1 MLDSIGID
9 DSTHDVYRALLLHP
23 SWTLEDIAR
32 ETGLTPAEARAALDR
47 LTQLS
52 LLHEAT
58 DHQFVPVSPDV
69 VFSPLL
75 LRKEAELDE
84 QRARLSK
91 ERAALAELASEYTA
105 ITAHRAGSGVER
117 LEGVDAV
124 RVRLMELAH
133 GARSDVRTFAPGG
146 ALSAAALEA
155 GRPLDEQN
163 LARGVRMRTVYLDS
177 VRNDSATVEY
187 ATWLASIGGE
197 TRTVPTL
204 PMRMILCDRSA
215 AVIPIDP
222 DDSRQGALLIRYPSM
237 VRALEE
243 LFDLV
248 WENAATLGEAPQDP
262 SADAPTDREAA
273 LLKMLA
279 AGMTDEGIARKMGV
293 SLRTVRRNTAD
304 LQKRLGV
311 QSRFQ
316 AGAEAVRR
324 GWL

>member
-1 MLDSIGID
+1 MLETIGID
-9 DSTHDVYRALLLHP
+9 RPTHDVYRSLLLHP

-32 ETGLTPAEARAALDR
+32 ETGLSTTDVRSALDV

-52 LLHEAT
+52 LLHEAA

-69 VFSPLL
+69 ILSPLL

-84 QRARLSK
+84 QRARLSQ
-91 ERAALAELASEYTA
+91 ERAALAALNSDYAALAA
-105 ITAHRAGSGVER
+105 RRADSGVER

-133 GARSDVRTFAPGG
+133 QASVEVRTFVPGG

-177 VRNDSATVEY
+177 VRNDPATVEY
-187 ATWLASIGGE
+187 ATWLASLGGE
-197 TRTVPTL
+197 TRTVPAL
-204 PMRMILCDRSA
+204 PMRMILSDHST
-215 AVIPIDP
+215 AVIPIDA
-222 DDSRQGALLIRYPSM
+222 DDSRQGALLIRYPGM

-243 LFDLV
+243 LFDVV
-248 WENAATLGEAPQDP
+248 WESAVPLGSAPQSTP
-262 SADAPTDREAA
+262 EDAPTDREAA
-273 LLKMLA
+273 LLRMLA
-279 AGMTDEGIARKMGV
+279 AGLTDEGIARKMGV

>member
-1 MLDSIGID
+1 MLETIGID
-9 DSTHDVYRALLLHP
+9 GPTHDVYRALLLHP

-32 ETGLTPAEARAALDR
+32 ETGLSSAEVRSALDR

-52 LLHEAT
+52 LLHEAA

-69 VFSPLL
+69 VLAPLL

-84 QRARLSK
+84 QRARLTQ
-91 ERAALAELASEYTA
+91 ERAALAALTSEYATHA
-105 ITAHRAGSGVER
+105 TGLGDSGVER

-133 GARSDVRTFAPGG
+133 RAETEVCTFVPGG

-187 ATWLASIGGE
+187 ATWLASVGGE

-204 PMRMILCDRSA
+204 PMRMILCDHTA
-215 AVIPIDP
+215 AVIPIDA
-222 DDSRQGALLIRYPSM
+222 DDSRKGALLIRYPSM

-248 WENAATLGEAPQDP
+248 WESARPLGTAPRDAP
-262 SADAPTDREAA
+262 EDAPTDRETA

-279 AGMTDEGIARKMGV
+279 AGLTDEGIARKMGV

-304 LQKRLGV
+304 LQRRLGV

>member
-1 MLDSIGID
+1 MLETLGID
-9 DSTHDVYRALLLHP
+9 GPTHGVYRALLLHP
-23 SWTLEDIAR
+23 SWTLQDIAR
-32 ETGLTPAEARAALDR
+32 ETGLTIAEVRSALDR
-47 LTQLS
+47 LTRLS

-69 VFSPLL
+69 VLAPEL

-84 QRARLSK
+84 QRARLSR
-91 ERAALAELASEYTA
+91 ERAALAALTSEYTA
-105 ITAHRAGSGVER
+105 LATSHGGSGVER
-117 LEGVDAV
+117 LDGVEAV

-133 GARSDVRTFAPGG
+133 RAETEVCTFVPGG

-155 GRPLDEQN
+155 GRPLDEQH

-187 ATWLASIGGE
+187 ATWLASVGAE

-204 PMRMILCDRSA
+204 PMRMILCDRTA
-215 AVIPIDP
+215 AVVPIDTE
-222 DDSRQGALLIRYPSM
+222 DSRKGALLIRYPSM

-248 WENAATLGEAPQDP
+248 WENAVPLGAPAREVSEDTP
-262 SADAPTDREAA
+262 SDRETA

-279 AGMTDEGIARKMGV
+279 TGLTDEGIARKMGV

-304 LQKRLGV
+304 LQRRLGV

-316 AGAEAVRR
+316 AGAEAARR
-324 GWL
+324 GWI

>member
-1 MLDSIGID
+1 MLDTLGID
-9 DSTHDVYRALLLHP
+9 GPAHGVYRALLLHP
-23 SWTLEDIAR
+23 SWTLQDIAR
-32 ETGLTPAEARAALDR
+32 ETGLTTAEVRAAFDR

-58 DHQFVPVSPDV
+58 DHQFVPISPDV
-69 VFSPLL
+69 VLSPEL

-84 QRARLSK
+84 QRARLSR
-91 ERAALAELASEYTA
+91 ERAALAALTSEYTA
-105 ITAHRAGSGVER
+105 LTTSHGGSGVER
-117 LEGVDAV
+117 LDGVEAV

-133 GARSDVRTFAPGG
+133 RAKTEVCTFVPGG

-155 GRPLDEQN
+155 GKPLDEQN

-187 ATWLASIGGE
+187 ATWLASVGAE

-204 PMRMILCDRSA
+204 PMRMILCDRTA
-215 AVIPIDP
+215 AVIPIDT
-222 DDSRQGALLIRYPSM
+222 DDSGKGALLIRYPSM

-248 WENAATLGEAPQDP
+248 WENAVPLGAPAQKNSEDTP
-262 SADAPTDREAA
+262 SDRETA
-273 LLKMLA
+273 LLKMWAIGL
-279 AGMTDEGIARKMGV
+279 TDEGIARKMGV
-293 SLRTVRRNTAD
+293 SLRTIRRNTAD
-304 LQKRLGV
+304 LQRRLGV

-324 GWL
+324 GWI

>member
-1 MLDSIGID
+1 MLETIGID
-9 DSTHDVYRALLLHP
+9 RPTHDVYRALLLNP

-32 ETGLTPAEARAALDR
+32 ETGLVTAEVRAALDR

-58 DHQFVPVSPDV
+58 DHQFVPVSPEV
-69 VFSPLL
+69 ALSPLL

-84 QRARLSK
+84 QRARLSR
-91 ERAALAELASEYTA
+91 ERAALATLVSEHASLA
-105 ITAHRAGSGVER
+105 AHRGDSGVER
-117 LEGVDAV
+117 LEGLDAV

-133 GARSDVRTFAPGG
+133 QAGVEVCTFVPGG

-177 VRNDSATVEY
+177 VRNDSATVDY
-187 ATWLASIGGE
+187 ATWLASVGGE
-197 TRTVPTL
+197 TRTAPTL
-204 PMRMILCDRSA
+204 PMRMILCDHTA
-215 AVIPIDP
+215 AVLPIDA

-243 LFDLV
+243 LFDVV
-248 WENAATLGEAPQDP
+248 WESAVPLGTAPQGVP
-262 SADAPTDREAA
+262 EDARSDREAA

>member
-1 MLDSIGID
+1 MLETIGID
-9 DSTHDVYRALLLHP
+9 RATHDVYRSLLLHP

-32 ETGLTPAEARAALDR
+32 ETGLPAAEVRSALDR
-47 LTQLS
+47 LTRLS
-52 LLHEAT
+52 LLHEAA
-58 DHQFVPVSPDV
+58 DHQFVPVSPEIV
-69 VFSPLL
+69 LSPLL

-84 QRARLSK
+84 QRARLTQ
-91 ERAALAELASEYTA
+91 ERAALAALSSDYAALA
-105 ITAHRAGSGVER
+105 AHRADSGVER

-124 RVRLMELAH
+124 RVRLVELAH
-133 GARSDVRTFAPGG
+133 RATLEVRTFVPGG
-146 ALSAAALEA
+146 AFSAAALEA

-177 VRNDSATVEY
+177 VRNDPATVEY
-187 ATWLASIGGE
+187 ATWLASLGGE
-197 TRTVPTL
+197 TRTVPAL
-204 PMRMILCDRSA
+204 PMRMILSDHSTA
-215 AVIPIDP
+215 LIPIDA
-222 DDSRQGALLIRYPSM
+222 DNSKLGALLIRYPGM

-243 LFDLV
+243 LFDMV
-248 WENAATLGEAPQDP
+248 WESAVPLGAPPQGLP
-262 SADAPTDREAA
+262 EEAPTDREAA
-273 LLKMLA
+273 LLRMLA
-279 AGMTDEGIARKMGV
+279 AGLTDEGIARKMGV

>member
-9 DSTHDVYRALLLHP
+9 GSTHDVYRALLLHP

-32 ETGLTPAEARAALDR
+32 ETGLAPAEVRAALDR

-58 DHQFVPVSPDV
+58 DHQFVPVSPEV
-69 VFSPLL
+69 VISPLL

-84 QRARLSK
+84 QRARLSR
-91 ERAALAELASEYTA
+91 ERAALATLAAEYTA
-105 ITAHRAGSGVER
+105 ITAHRGDSGVER

-133 GARSDVRTFAPGG
+133 GARSDVHTFVPGG

-187 ATWLASIGGE
+187 ATWLASVGGE

-204 PMRMILCDRSA
+204 PMRMILCDRAA

-222 DDSRQGALLIRYPSM
+222 DDSKQGALLIRYPSM

-248 WENAATLGEAPQDP
+248 WESAVPLGEPPQEP
-262 SADAPTDREAA
+262 SDDAPTDRESA
-273 LLKMLA
+273 LLRMLA
-279 AGMTDEGIARKMGV
+279 GGMTDEGIARKMGV

>member
-1 MLDSIGID
+1 MLETIGID
-9 DSTHDVYRALLLHP
+9 RSTHDVYRALLLHP

-32 ETGLTPAEARAALDR
+32 DTGLTDPEVRSALDR

-52 LLHEAT
+52 LLHEAA
-58 DHQFVPVSPDV
+58 DHQFVPVSPEV
-69 VFSPLL
+69 GLSPLL
-75 LRKEAELDE
+75 LRREAELDE
-84 QRARLSK
+84 QRARLSQ
-91 ERAALAELASEYTA
+91 ERAALATLATEYATLA
-105 ITAHRAGSGVER
+105 THRTDSGVER
-117 LEGVDAV
+117 LEGLDAV

-133 GARSDVRTFAPGG
+133 RASVEVRTFVPGG

-163 LARGVRMRTVYLDS
+163 LARGVRMKTVYLDS
-177 VRNDSATVEY
+177 VRNDTPTVEY
-187 ATWLASIGGE
+187 ATWLASVGGE

-204 PMRMILCDRSA
+204 PMRMILCDHTA
-215 AVIPIDP
+215 AVIPIDA

-237 VRALEE
+237 VRVLEE

-248 WENAATLGEAPQDP
+248 WESAVPLGTTPQEL
-262 SADAPTDREAA
+262 ADDVPTDREAA

-279 AGMTDEGIARKMGV
+279 AGLTDEGIARKMGV

>member
-1 MLDSIGID
+1 MLETVGID
-9 DSTHDVYRALLLHP
+9 RPAHDVYRSLLLHP

-32 ETGLTPAEARAALDR
+32 ETGLPTAGVRSALDV

-52 LLHEAT
+52 LLHEAA
-58 DHQFVPVSPDV
+58 DHQFVPASPEV
-69 VFSPLL
+69 VLSPLL
-75 LRKEAELDE
+75 LRREAELDE
-84 QRARLSK
+84 QRARLTQ
-91 ERAALAELASEYTA
+91 ERAALAALASDYAALAAT
-105 ITAHRAGSGVER
+105 RADSGVER

-133 GARSDVRTFAPGG
+133 QAAVEVRTFVPGG

-155 GRPLDEQN
+155 GRPLDAQN

-177 VRNDSATVEY
+177 VRNDPATVEY
-187 ATWLASIGGE
+187 ATWLASLGGE
-197 TRTVPTL
+197 TRTVPAL
-204 PMRMILCDRSA
+204 PMRMILSDHSA
-215 AVIPIDP
+215 AVIPIDA
-222 DDSRQGALLIRYPSM
+222 DDSRQGALLIRYPGM

-243 LFDLV
+243 LFDTV
-248 WENAATLGEAPQDP
+248 WESAVPLGAAPQSTP
-262 SADAPTDREAA
+262 EDAPTDRETA

-279 AGMTDEGIARKMGV
+279 AGLTDEGIARKMGV

-304 LQKRLGV
+304 LQRRLGV